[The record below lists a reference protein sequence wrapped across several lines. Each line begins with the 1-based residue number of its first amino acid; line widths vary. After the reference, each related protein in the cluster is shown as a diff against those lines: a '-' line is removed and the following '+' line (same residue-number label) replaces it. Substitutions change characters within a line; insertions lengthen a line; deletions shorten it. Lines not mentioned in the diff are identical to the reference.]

1 MENSQTNENVND
13 NVNNDTNLSGAASA
27 DATPS
32 DATTSADVE
41 VSTAETAPA
50 ETASAETAPA
60 EAAPSEAAP
69 AEAVPAS
76 EAAPAEAAAE
86 AAPAAPAAP
95 VETRPSRQPSMAE
108 VMESDTYM
116 TGVETLRPNTL
127 LKGIVVR
134 IDENTDEV
142 MVDIGSKSEGL
153 IPKEH
158 AGRDDISVGDEIE
171 VVVMR
176 SENDEG
182 HPVLS
187 KARADYKRL
196 WRELAQAKVDN
207 VTLEGTVTEQVKGGL
222 IVDLGVRAF
231 IPARYVDIRNKAE
244 IGRLVGGSIPVKILE
259 IDEKRSKVIAS
270 HEAAAREERKAKEA
284 VAWANIEKDKV
295 MEGVVSRITDF
306 GAFVDL
312 GGVDGL
318 LHIREMSWGRLDN
331 PNQVVKK
338 GQKLEVLVLDI
349 DESTKPRRIA
359 LGLKQLQPDPWKK
372 AARTYRQGQIVT
384 GKVTRLVSS
393 CAFVELEEGIE
404 AIIPISEM
412 SEQRIKAP
420 SEVLQEGQEIEA
432 RIKQVEPGK
441 RRISLS
447 LKAAVQEKERRET
460 RSTIREI
467 NDRGG
472 DDEVRLGDVFG
483 QALRAAK
490 ERGKERE
497 RTTATTRAE
506 ARERALQIAEEEE
519 GDWEETA
526 DEAVVDD
533 VATDDVTETT
543 DETTETV
550 SEETPAAE
558 TVEASEDSDKDINSD
573 SLPGTL
579 QEDTESDNLPDAS
592 DAGTPVADN
601 IAGDEANS
609 GQSSPV

>member
-1 MENSQTNENVND
+1 MENAPTNVND
-13 NVNNDTNLSGAASA
+13 NVNNDNNQSGAAPA
-27 DATPS
+27 DANPS
-32 DATTSADVE
+32 A
-41 VSTAETAPA
+41 ST
-50 ETASAETAPA
+50 
-60 EAAPSEAAP
+60 PSEAAEVSATEVTP
-69 AEAVPAS
+69 VEMAPEAT
-76 EAAPAEAAAE
+76 APEAAAPE
-86 AAPAAPAAP
+86 AAAP
-95 VETRPSRQPSMAE
+95 VETMPEAAAPEAEAAAKPAERPTRPASRQPSMAE

-127 LKGIVVR
+127 LKGTVVR
-134 IDENTDEV
+134 IDENTEEV
-142 MVDIGSKSEGL
+142 MVDIGSKSEGI

-158 AGRDDISVGDEIE
+158 AGRDDINVGDEIE
-171 VVVMR
+171 VVVIH

-182 HPVLS
+182 HPILS

-207 VTLEGTVTEQVKGGL
+207 TSLEGTVTEQVKGGL

-231 IPARYVDIRNKAE
+231 IPARYVDIRNKGE

-270 HEAAAREERKAKEA
+270 HEAATRETRKAREAE
-284 VAWANIEKDKV
+284 AWANIEKEKV
-295 MEGVVSRITDF
+295 LEGTVSRITDF
-306 GAFVDL
+306 GAFIDL

-318 LHIREMSWGRLDN
+318 LHIREMSWGRLDH
-331 PNQVVKK
+331 PSQVVKR

-349 DESTKPRRIA
+349 DESTKPKRIA

-372 AARTYRQGQIVT
+372 AGRTYRQGQIVT
-384 GKVTRLVSS
+384 GKVTRLVST

-420 SEVLQEGQEIEA
+420 TEVLQEGQEIEA

-460 RSTIREI
+460 RSTLREI
-467 NDRGG
+467 NERGG

-497 RTTATTRAE
+497 RTVTATTRAA

-519 GDWEETA
+519 GEWEEGA
-526 DEAVVDD
+526 DEVVVDD
-533 VATDDVTETT
+533 VVADEIADEAAVGEATVNEADD
-543 DETTETV
+543 
-550 SEETPAAE
+550 AE
-558 TVEASEDSDKDINSD
+558 KDINSD
-573 SLPGTL
+573 SLPGAL
-579 QEDTESDNLPDAS
+579 QEDTASDSLPDGD
-592 DAGTPVADN
+592 DAGTPVADD

-609 GQSSPV
+609 GQTSPA